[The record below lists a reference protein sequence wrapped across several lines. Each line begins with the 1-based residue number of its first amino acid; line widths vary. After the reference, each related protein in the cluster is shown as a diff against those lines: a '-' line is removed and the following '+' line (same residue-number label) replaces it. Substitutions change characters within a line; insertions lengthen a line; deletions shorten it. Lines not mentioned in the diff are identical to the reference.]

1 MCICM
6 YVFACVYACNFWRIM
21 FRSFF
26 KRKMLH
32 ATGRTG
38 GSYFYCH
45 WLCHCHC
52 HHQLPVPVP
61 VTAPVSFP
69 FPLPIPDPPLITK
82 VRVRVK
88 VCLKSNRLDMK
99 LGAVPSRLAATAAIG
114 PRDRPS
120 GSVGFIDIS
129 QMEHTKAVEKR
140 NGKKAHFSFNFRAC
154 QLKMPTFIY
163 KTSVTMAS
171 LSLPSF

>member
-1 MCICM
+1 MCLR
-6 YVFACVYACNFWRIM
+6 VYNFWRIM

-32 ATGRTG
+32 ATERTG

-52 HHQLPVPVP
+52 HHQLSVPVP

-82 VRVRVK
+82 VCVRVK

-99 LGAVPSRLAATAAIG
+99 LGAVPSRLAAAAAATAAIG

-140 NGKKAHFSFNFRAC
+140 NGKKKLIFLLIFVPVNSKCLHSFIKRPL
-154 QLKMPTFIY
+154 QWP
-163 KTSVTMAS
+163 

>member
-1 MCICM
+1 M

-52 HHQLPVPVP
+52 HHQLPVPLPLP
-61 VTAPVSFP
+61 VSFPFTAPVSFP

-99 LGAVPSRLAATAAIG
+99 LGAVPSRLAAAAAATAAIG

-129 QMEHTKAVEKR
+129 QMEHTKAVKKR
-140 NGKKAHFSFNFRAC
+140 NGKKSSFF
-154 QLKMPTFIY
+154 F
-163 KTSVTMAS
+163 
-171 LSLPSF
+171 